1 MRKPVTRAPKPP
13 RRHLILPT
21 LAENITIMRGIAADP
36 DNPAWTKADFR
47 QARPLSELL
56 AQRARR
62 MGIQGP
68 IDWLFSALT

>member
-36 DNPAWTKADFR
+36 
-47 QARPLSELL
+47 ARPIADL
-56 AQRARR
+56 
-62 MGIQGP
+62 P
-68 IDWLFSALT
+68 LTDEAGVPS